1 MRKSS
6 DIGHLSCMVIGHLK
20 QANPRACMMGRGMAV
35 TSQKGILMYLG

>member
-20 QANPRACMMGRGMAV
+20 QANLRACMIGPGMAV
-35 TSQKGILMYLG
+35 TSQKATLMHLG